1 MMMIR
6 RNSLRLTNRL
16 RNRLRNRVRN
26 RVRNQPGDQPRK
38 PSQVIVS
45 SSTEGNFFLA

>member
-1 MMMIR
+1 MMIR
-6 RNSLRLTNRL
+6 RNSLRL
-16 RNRLRNRVRN
+16 
-26 RVRNQPGDQPRK
+26 RNQERNQVGKPPGDQPRK